1 MSSESTVERTR
12 REAARELLTGADAFG
27 VVIVL
32 ILLTI
37 FAFAAAD
44 GAPGQL
50 ISVILTGGSLL
61 FILHTAGARGRPF
74 RAATV
79 IVVAALVFAA
89 GALLLGD
96 AIGSSTARAV
106 GLMLAFVAPIV
117 ILRRII
123 TSPRITIRLVLG
135 ALAIYLLLGLAYSYL
150 FPFMASVTGKP
161 FFVQTDSPSASDYLY
176 FSYTTL
182 ATIGFG
188 DFTAQQSVGRMIA
201 VSEGLVGQLYLVSA
215 VALLVGNVGRVRA
228 WGASD
233 GREGQTGAGTP
244 DDRPDDAPTP
254 PVTRSPES

>member
-1 MSSESTVERTR
+1 MLPEDVAERTR
-12 REAARELLTGADAFG
+12 RDLAREMVTGADAFG

-32 ILLTI
+32 ILLSI
-37 FAFAAAD
+37 LASAAAE
-44 GAPGQL
+44 GAAGQL

-79 IVVAALVFAA
+79 VVVAALVFTAL
-89 GALLLGD
+89 ALLVGD
-96 AIGSSTARAV
+96 QLGSSTARAV
-106 GLMLAFVAPIV
+106 GLLLAFVAPVV

-150 FPFMASVTGKP
+150 FPLIASVTGKP
-161 FFVQTDSPSASDYLY
+161 FFVQTDSPTASDYLY

-188 DFTAQQSVGRMIA
+188 DYTAQQSLGRMIS

-228 WGASD
+228 WAD
-233 GREGQTGAGTP
+233 DGAG
-244 DDRPDDAPTP
+244 RPAGEAPPP
-254 PVTRSPES
+254 PVSGPPEP

>member
-1 MSSESTVERTR
+1 MLPEDVAERTR
-12 REAARELLTGADAFG
+12 RDLAREMVTGADAFG

-32 ILLTI
+32 ILLSI
-37 FAFAAAD
+37 LASAAAE
-44 GAPGQL
+44 GAAGQL

-79 IVVAALVFAA
+79 VVVAALVFTAL
-89 GALLLGD
+89 ALLVGD
-96 AIGSSTARAV
+96 QLGSSTARAV
-106 GLMLAFVAPIV
+106 GLLLAFVAPVV

-150 FPFMASVTGKP
+150 FPLIASVTGKP
-161 FFVQTDSPSASDYLY
+161 FFVQTDSPTASDYLY

-188 DFTAQQSVGRMIA
+188 DYTAQQSLGRMIA

-228 WGASD
+228 WADAGPE
-233 GREGQTGAGTP
+233 RPTGEA
-244 DDRPDDAPTP
+244 APP
-254 PVTRSPES
+254 PVSGPPEP

>member
-1 MSSESTVERTR
+1 MLPEDVAERTR
-12 REAARELLTGADAFG
+12 RDLAREMVTGADAFG

-32 ILLTI
+32 ILLSI
-37 FAFAAAD
+37 LASAAAE
-44 GAPGQL
+44 GAGGQL

-79 IVVAALVFAA
+79 VVVAALVFTAL
-89 GALLLGD
+89 ALLVGD
-96 AIGSSTARAV
+96 QLGSSTARAV
-106 GLMLAFVAPIV
+106 GLLLAFVAPVV

-150 FPFMASVTGKP
+150 FPLIASVTGKP
-161 FFVQTDSPSASDYLY
+161 FFVQTDSPTASDYLY

-188 DFTAQQSVGRMIA
+188 DYTAQQSLGRMIA

-228 WGASD
+228 W
-233 GREGQTGAGTP
+233 AGTEP
-244 DDRPDDAPTP
+244 PTGEGAPP
-254 PVTRSPES
+254 PASGPPEP

>member
-1 MSSESTVERTR
+1 MLPDDAAERTR
-12 REAARELLTGADAFG
+12 RDLAREMVTGADAFG

-32 ILLTI
+32 ILLSI
-37 FAFAAAD
+37 LASAAAD
-44 GAPGQL
+44 GASGQL

-61 FILHTAGARGRPF
+61 FILHTSGARGRPF

-79 IVVAALVFAA
+79 VVVAALVFTAL
-89 GALLLGD
+89 ALLVGD
-96 AIGSSTARAV
+96 QLGSSTARAV
-106 GLMLAFVAPIV
+106 GLLLAFVAPVV

-150 FPFMASVTGKP
+150 FPLIASVTGKP
-161 FFVQTDSPSASDYLY
+161 FFVQTDSPTASDYLY

-188 DFTAQQSVGRMIA
+188 DYTAQQSLGRMIA

-228 WGASD
+228 W
-233 GREGQTGAGTP
+233 AGTE
-244 DDRPDDAPTP
+244 RPTGDGAPP
-254 PVTRSPES
+254 PASGPPEP

>member
-1 MSSESTVERTR
+1 MLPDDAPERTR
-12 REAARELLTGADAFG
+12 RDLAREMVTGADAFG

-32 ILLTI
+32 ILLSI
-37 FAFAAAD
+37 LASAAAD
-44 GAPGQL
+44 GASGQL

-61 FILHTAGARGRPF
+61 FILHTSGARGRPF

-79 IVVAALVFAA
+79 VVVAALVFTAL
-89 GALLLGD
+89 ALLVGD
-96 AIGSSTARAV
+96 QLGSSTARAV
-106 GLMLAFVAPIV
+106 GLLLAFVAPVV

-150 FPFMASVTGKP
+150 FPLIASVTGKP

-188 DFTAQQSVGRMIA
+188 DYTAQQSLGRMIA

-228 WGASD
+228 W
-233 GREGQTGAGTP
+233 AGTE
-244 DDRPDDAPTP
+244 RPTGDGAPP
-254 PVTRSPES
+254 PASGPPEP